1 MNTDIMLLAAN
12 VWAETALAVLPVFL
26 VFTLGNRI
34 LSMILN
40 AFEGRGIR
48 L

>member
-1 MNTDIMLLAAN
+1 MNTDIMLMAAEA
-12 VWAETALAVLPVFL
+12 WKETALAVLPIIVVFA
-26 VFTLGNRI
+26 LGNRI